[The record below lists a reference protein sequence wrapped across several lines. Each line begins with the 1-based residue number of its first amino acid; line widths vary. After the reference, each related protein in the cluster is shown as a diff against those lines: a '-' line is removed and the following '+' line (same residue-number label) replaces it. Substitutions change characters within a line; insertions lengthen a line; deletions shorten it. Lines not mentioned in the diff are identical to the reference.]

1 MSCRKGDRK
10 VEVRKGGKKKGEGC
24 RKEEEGVRKVEKAKR
39 EKKNGKK
46 KTFSIICFANFV

>member
-10 VEVRKGGKKKGEGC
+10 VEVRKRGKKRGGC

-39 EKKNGKK
+39 EKTERK

>member
-10 VEVRKGGKKKGEGC
+10 VEVRKGEKKGGGC

-39 EKKNGKK
+39 EKNGKK
-46 KTFSIICFANFV
+46 KPLV

>member
-10 VEVRKGGKKKGEGC
+10 VEVRKGGKKGGGC

-39 EKKNGKK
+39 EKTERK

>member
-10 VEVRKGGKKKGEGC
+10 VEVGKGEKKRGGC
-24 RKEEEGVRKVEKAKR
+24 RKEEEGVRKVEKVKR
-39 EKKNGKK
+39 EKKNRKEK